1 MFFLQILGTSM
12 VPPAVKIA
20 AATATELPGDWG
32 IKEGKINIII
42 DLQVATIQ
50 DLQAAYI

>member
-42 DLQVATIQ
+42 TNRTEISPTPSE
-50 DLQAAYI
+50 Y